1 MGRPIKLRN
10 VTSYQHDVELLSR
23 LRAAMLL
30 DRALDSTQAKRAIA
44 AIDELVD
51 ALIPLIT
58 QVDLAERSE

>member
-10 VTSYQHDVELLSR
+10 VSSYQHDVEVLSR

-30 DRALDSTQAKRAIA
+30 DRALDATKAKRAIT

-51 ALIPLIT
+51 ALIPLIV
-58 QVDLAERSE
+58 QVDSAEHSE